1 MLVCKCWDIVSMC
14 IVFLLPIFSIND
26 DGEVW
31 KTHNKTSLEQDIIGP
46 VWYIKTY
53 TEFLGQNEGRPE
65 RTALAS
71 TSLIVW
77 GIGKKSMKVT
87 A

>member
-1 MLVCKCWDIVSMC
+1 MC
-14 IVFLLPIFSIND
+14 IVFLLPISSIND

-53 TEFLGQNEGRPE
+53 TEFLGQYKGRPD
-65 RTALAS
+65 RTALS
-71 TSLIVW
+71 FTSLIVG